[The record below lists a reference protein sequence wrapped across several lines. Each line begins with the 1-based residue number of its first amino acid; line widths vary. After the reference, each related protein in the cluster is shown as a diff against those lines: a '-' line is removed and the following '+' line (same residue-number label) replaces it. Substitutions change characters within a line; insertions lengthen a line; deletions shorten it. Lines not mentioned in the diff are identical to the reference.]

1 MSIKVLDTVVL
12 EADLPAHGLKCGD
25 IGAVVEVY
33 SREALEVEFVT
44 AAGYTQALVTL
55 STDQVRP
62 VGPRY
67 IPSVRRL
74 TAA

>member
-33 SREALEVEFVT
+33 SPEAVEVEFVT
-44 AAGYTQALVTL
+44 AAGHTQALVTL
-55 STDQVRP
+55 RV
-62 VGPRY
+62 
-67 IPSVRRL
+67 L
-74 TAA
+74 T